1 MPKYQETWTVKAPS
15 DKCWAFFSDLKNLAS
30 CMPGFINLE
39 IIDDKSQ
46 IWTIDVEVSRM
57 KRQATFKGFIQ
68 EMKPPTYAKFTLE
81 GISEKLSGSG
91 TASVEAA
98 GPNETKV
105 SFFLDVEA
113 TGLLRAVINPAI
125 KGTVEKMGKGFVA
138 NSTAA
143 LEGKPKPK

>member
-1 MPKYQETWTVKAPS
+1 MPQYKETWTVKTPS

-30 CMPGFINLE
+30 CMPGFIKLDIVDE
-39 IIDDKSQ
+39 KTQ
-46 IWTIDVEVSRM
+46 IWTIEVEVSRM
-57 KRQATFKGFIQ
+57 KREATFKGIID
-68 EMKPPTYAKFTLE
+68 EMRPPSYAKFSLD
-81 GISEKLSGSG
+81 GISEKLKGSG
-91 TASVEAA
+91 TASVEPA

-113 TGLLRAVINPAI
+113 TGLLKSIINPAI

-143 LEGKPKPK
+143 LEGKKP